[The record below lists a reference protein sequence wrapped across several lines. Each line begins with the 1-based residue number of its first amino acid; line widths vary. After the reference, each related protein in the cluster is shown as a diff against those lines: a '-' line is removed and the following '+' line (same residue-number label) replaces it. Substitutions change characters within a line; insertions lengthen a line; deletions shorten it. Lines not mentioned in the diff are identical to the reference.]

1 MIEVKAVAAY
11 PRIIPQRGWERALIY
26 STEQTIA
33 VCKHK
38 ITCQIMPPIGR
49 IQTLRQ
55 PILRT

>member
-11 PRIIPQRGWERALIY
+11 PRIIPQRDWERALIY

-55 PILRT
+55 PIL